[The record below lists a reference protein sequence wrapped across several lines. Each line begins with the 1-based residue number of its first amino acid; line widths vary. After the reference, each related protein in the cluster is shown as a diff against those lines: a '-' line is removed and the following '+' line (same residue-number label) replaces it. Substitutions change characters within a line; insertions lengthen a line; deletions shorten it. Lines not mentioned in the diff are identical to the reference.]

1 MKKITTVEQRALKS
15 KTGKEREGIFKFTKE
30 ITNFST
36 GKEEDPKAIK
46 SMFNEIFKK
55 AANELTL
62 PPLSLPGAL
71 HKFHLG
77 STFQSQ

>member
-15 KTGKEREGIFKFTKE
+15 KTGKD
-30 ITNFST
+30 
-36 GKEEDPKAIK
+36 EDPKAIK